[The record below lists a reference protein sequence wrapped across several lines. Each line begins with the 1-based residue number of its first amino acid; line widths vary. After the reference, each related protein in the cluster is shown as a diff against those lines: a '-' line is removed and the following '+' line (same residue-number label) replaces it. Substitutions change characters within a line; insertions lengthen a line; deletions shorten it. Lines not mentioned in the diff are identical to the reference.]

1 MRLIDYV
8 VEKVYEDSGVRLEK
22 EVRLVGNF
30 GG

>member
-8 VEKVYEDSGVRLEK
+8 VEKVFENSGVRLEK